1 MNDELFVCQKSITFL
16 FDNKNK
22 RYHLFI
28 GMSKRRRIK
37 PNNEARGFINKNIDP
52 PGFTVDNFGEK
63 GNFTIKHLT
72 FNK

>member
-1 MNDELFVCQKSITFL
+1 
-16 FDNKNK
+16 
-22 RYHLFI
+22 
-28 GMSKRRRIK
+28 MSKRRRIK
-37 PNNEARGFINKNIDP
+37 PIDEARGFINKNIDP